1 MTVTTHPTPAVRTP
15 QAPRAARRIGL
26 AGIALGV
33 AAGLTQLLAGS
44 AIPAWSGNKLDT
56 AGLGITTILLSLVA
70 GVGLWQLRRE
80 LPRGQ
85 RRAVLLLVLACAAV
99 CFTTVGRLWWIPGP
113 LLIAAAVLAFAAGP
127 MPDVND
133 PRVASDTPADGEH
146 TAPSPVGVGAWL
158 AYAVAVVLGLAVAVS
173 SLMTVLLGQY
183 ASSVAVAAAVTL
195 VSGLA
200 LSAGVAP
207 TLRRRVPAMLTG
219 GFGAGLMAGGLV
231 LGASAAMIW
240 MG

>member
-1 MTVTTHPTPAVRTP
+1 MTVTTHLSPEVRTP
-15 QAPRAARRIGL
+15 RAPRAARRIGL
-26 AGIALGV
+26 AGVALGA

-56 AGLGITTILLSLVA
+56 TGLGITTILLSLVA

-80 LPRGQ
+80 LPRWE
-85 RRAVLLLVLACAAV
+85 RIAVLLLVIACAAV

-127 MPDVND
+127 VPDLTH
-133 PRVASDTPADGEH
+133 PRVEADAPVDVEHPAP
-146 TAPSPVGVGAWL
+146 TRVGVGGWL
-158 AYAVAVVLGLAVAVS
+158 AYAAAVVLGLALAVS

-183 ASSVAVAAAVTL
+183 APSVAVAAAVAL
-195 VSGLA
+195 VCGLA

-207 TLRRRVPAMLTG
+207 ALRRRVPAMLTG
-219 GFGAGLMAGGLV
+219 GFGAGLMAGGIV
-231 LGASAAMIW
+231 LGASAAMIV
-240 MG
+240 MS

>member
-1 MTVTTHPTPAVRTP
+1 MTVTTHPSPAVRTP
-15 QAPRAARRIGL
+15 QSPRAARRIGM

-56 AGLGITTILLSLVA
+56 TGLGITTLLLSLVA

-80 LPRGQ
+80 LLRWE
-85 RRAVLLLVLACAAV
+85 RIAVLLLVIACAAV
-99 CFTTVGRLWWIPGP
+99 CFTTVGRLWYIPGP

-127 MPDVND
+127 VPDQLPVE
-133 PRVASDTPADGEH
+133 ADAPVDVEH
-146 TAPSPVGVGAWL
+146 PAPSRVGVGGWL
-158 AYAVAVVLGLAVAVS
+158 AYAVAVLLGLALAVS

-183 ASSVAVAAAVTL
+183 ASSVAVAAAVAL

-219 GFGAGLMAGGLV
+219 GFGAGLMAGGIV
-231 LGASAAMIW
+231 LGASAAMIV
-240 MG
+240 MS

>member
-1 MTVTTHPTPAVRTP
+1 MTATTHHRTVRAP
-15 QAPRAARRIGL
+15 QAPRSAQRIGQ
-26 AGIALGV
+26 AGVALGV
-33 AAGLTQLLAGS
+33 AAGLIQLLAGS
-44 AIPAWSGNKLDT
+44 AIPQWSGNKLDT
-56 AGLGITTILLSLVA
+56 TGLGITTVLLSLVA

-80 LPRGQ
+80 LPRWE
-85 RRAVLLLVLACAAV
+85 RLAVLLLVIACVAV
-99 CFTTVGRLWWIPGP
+99 CFTTVGRLWYVPGP
-113 LLIAAAVLAFAAGP
+113 LLVAAALLALAAGP
-127 MPDVND
+127 LPNLAAPGAD
-133 PRVASDTPADGEH
+133 AHAPADAEH
-146 TAPSPVGVGAWL
+146 VAPSRVGARGWL

-173 SLMTVLLGQY
+173 SLITVLLGTY

-219 GFGAGLMAGGLV
+219 GFGAGLMAGGIV
-231 LGASAAMIW
+231 LGASAAMIV